1 MKGVKRANRYQRKR
15 NQKVF
20 PELVCPRAILFAQ
33 FQSLVMLL
41 FILFLFSTKLGTE
54 WFVIFAL

>member
-1 MKGVKRANRYQRKR
+1 MKGVKRAKRKR
-15 NQKVF
+15 NEKVF

-33 FQSLVMLL
+33 FQSQVMLL